1 MFYGLSKSR
10 LMAFQ
15 QCPKRLWL
23 YVHRHELQEFSEET
37 EQRFQIGFQ
46 VGDIARSLHPDGI
59 LIEGENLVETLELT
73 RQALAEHPDRP
84 LFEAT
89 FQRDNVLVR
98 ADVLLPE
105 AGGYRLCE
113 VKASTKVKNE
123 HYADCAIQAWVIGGS
138 VTVTGVELAHV
149 DNTFVYPGSGNYQG
163 LLKPEV
169 LDADLSPL
177 LPLVPD
183 WVAQA
188 RAVLAGT
195 EPAITHGDQC
205 STPYDCPFQHYC
217 TRDQSQIEYPLHC
230 LPYLQGERLQGLI
243 DLGIEDVR
251 HIPDDYELTEN
262 QDRVARVIKSG
273 QAELDLAIQMIMSEF
288 PYPRYY
294 LDFET
299 TQVAV
304 PIWPGTRPYQQLL
317 LQWSCH
323 VENAA
328 HELMHHAFLAQGF
341 DDPRRAFAEKL
352 INTLSD
358 TGPVFV
364 YNQAF
369 EATRLAELAALFPD
383 LKAAIEAIIVRIVDL
398 LPLTRQHYCH
408 PDMKGSW
415 SIKAVL
421 PTIAPELTYDD
432 LEIGDGSAAMGAW
445 REIYHPDTADSRR
458 AKLYADL
465 AEYCALDTQALV
477 RLAAFLGG
485 A

>member
-10 LMAFQ
+10 LTAFR

-23 YVHRHELQEFSEET
+23 YVHRHDLQQFSEKT

-46 VGDIARSLHPDGI
+46 VGDIARNLHPGGI
-59 LIEGENLVETLELT
+59 LIEGENLVEALELT
-73 RQALAEHPDRP
+73 RQALADHPDQP
-84 LFEAT
+84 VFEAT

-98 ADVLLPE
+98 ADMLLPE
-105 AGGYRLCE
+105 AGGYRLRE
-113 VKASTKVKNE
+113 VKSSTQVKDE

-138 VTVTGVELAHV
+138 VKITGVELAHI
-149 DNTFVYPGSGNYQG
+149 DNTFVYPGGGDYQG
-163 LLKPEV
+163 LLKPEA
-169 LDADLSPL
+169 LDADLADL

-183 WVAQA
+183 WIAEA

-195 EPAITHGDQC
+195 EPAIAPGDQC

-217 TRDQSQIEYPLHC
+217 TGDQPQIEYPLHC

-243 DLGIEDVR
+243 NLGIEDVR
-251 HIPDDYELTEN
+251 DIPADYKLTEN
-262 QDRVARVIKSG
+262 QNQVARVIKSG
-273 QAELDLAIQMIMSEF
+273 EAERDSAIETIMRQF

-299 TQVAV
+299 TQIAV

-317 LQWSCH
+317 VQWSCH

-328 HELMHHAFLAQGF
+328 HELRHHEFLAQGF
-341 DDPRRAFAEKL
+341 TDPHREFAEKL
-352 INTLSD
+352 MSALGD
-358 TGPVFV
+358 AGPVLV

-369 EATRLAELAALFPD
+369 EGTRLQELAQAYPD
-383 LKAAIEAIIVRIVDL
+383 LKAAIEAIIGRMVDL

-421 PTIAPELTYDD
+421 PTIAPELAYDHLD
-432 LEIGDGSAAMGAW
+432 IGDGGAAMGAW
-445 REIYHPDTADSRR
+445 REIYHPDTTHQRR
-458 AKLYADL
+458 AELYRGL
-465 AEYCALDTQALV
+465 ANYCALDTLALV

-485 A
+485 

>member
-23 YVHRHELQEFSEET
+23 SVHRHELQEFSKET
-37 EQRFQIGFQ
+37 EQRFQTGFE
-46 VGDIARSLHPDGI
+46 VGDIARNLHPDGI
-59 LIEGENLVETLELT
+59 LIEGKNLVESLELT
-73 RQALAEHPDRP
+73 RQALTDYPDRP

-105 AGGYRLCE
+105 AGGYRLRE
-113 VKASTKVKNE
+113 VKASTQVKEE

-138 VTVTGVELAHV
+138 VKITGVELAHV
-149 DNTFVYPGSGNYQG
+149 DNTFIYPGGGNYQG
-163 LLKPEV
+163 LLKPES
-169 LDADLSPL
+169 LDADLADL
-177 LPLVPD
+177 LPRVPD
-183 WVAQA
+183 WIAKA
-188 RAVLAGT
+188 RLVLAGT
-195 EPAITHGDQC
+195 EPDIAPGDQC

-217 TRDQSQIEYPLHC
+217 RRDQPRIDYPLHC
-230 LPYLQGERLQGLI
+230 LPYLQGEQLQGLI
-243 DLGIEDVR
+243 DLGIEDVC

-262 QDRVARVIKSG
+262 QARVVRVIKSG
-273 QAELDLAIQMIMSEF
+273 EAERDLAIQTIMSDF
-288 PYPRYY
+288 AYPRYY

-299 TQVAV
+299 MQVAV

-317 LQWSCH
+317 VQWSCH
-323 VENAA
+323 MENAA
-328 HELMHHAFLAQGF
+328 HELTHYEFLAQGF
-341 DDPRRAFAEKL
+341 DDPRRAFAKKL
-352 INTLSD
+352 MRILGD

-369 EATRLAELAALFPD
+369 EATRLSELAALFPD
-383 LKAAIEAIIVRIVDL
+383 LEAAIEAIMIRIVDL

-421 PTIAPELTYDD
+421 PTIAPELVYDD
-432 LEIGDGSAAMGAW
+432 LEIGDGGAAMGAW
-445 REIYHPDTADSRR
+445 REIYHPDTTQQRR
-458 AKLYADL
+458 AELYRGL
-465 AEYCALDTQALV
+465 ANYCALDTLALV

>member
-10 LMAFQ
+10 LMAFK

-23 YVHRHELQEFSEET
+23 YVHRHDLQEFSEET

-59 LIEGENLVETLELT
+59 LIEGENLVEALELT

-105 AGGYRLCE
+105 VGGYRLRE
-113 VKASTKVKNE
+113 VKASTKVKDE
-123 HYADCAIQAWVIGGS
+123 HYKDCAIQAWVIGGS
-138 VTVTGVELAHV
+138 VTITGVELAHV
-149 DNTFVYPGSGNYQG
+149 DNTFVYPGGGHYQG
-163 LLKPEV
+163 LLKPQV
-169 LDADLSPL
+169 LDTDLADL
-177 LPLVPD
+177 LPRVPD
-183 WVAQA
+183 WIAEA

-195 EPAITHGDQC
+195 EPAIVPGDQC
-205 STPYDCPFQHYC
+205 STPYDCPFQNYC
-217 TRDQSQIEYPLHC
+217 IGDQPQVDYPLSC
-230 LPYLQGERLQGLI
+230 LPQLQGGRLQGLI
-243 DLGIEDVR
+243 DLGIEDVP
-251 HIPDDYELTEN
+251 HIPDDYGLTEN
-262 QDRVARVIKSG
+262 QARVARVIKSG
-273 QAELDLAIQMIMSEF
+273 EAERDLAIQTIMSEF
-288 PYPRYY
+288 GYPRYY

-352 INTLSD
+352 INTLGD

-369 EATRLAELAALFPD
+369 EATRLSELAKLFPD
-383 LKAAIEAIIVRIVDL
+383 LKVAIEAIIMRIVDL
-398 LPLTRQHYCH
+398 LPLTRQYYCH
-408 PDMKGSW
+408 PNMKGSW

-421 PTIAPELTYDD
+421 PTIAPELAYDD
-432 LEIGDGSAAMGAW
+432 LEIGDGGAAMGAW
-445 REIYHPDTADSRR
+445 REICHPDTADSRR